1 MGIELQDEDIS
12 LAKRLTTYNKS
23 VEGKITIKFTCHSI
37 RDEFYG
43 TRKTIPGKEV
53 GKVCTLQDLSQDP
66 KKKLFI
72 FGSLTQARK
81 KLFGRINKFK
91 KDNKWEHNYLDQQW
105 ANIPKAC
112 KETGTNVHTFMFN
125 CTDELAH
132 FTSKFSPG

>member
-12 LAKRLTTYNKS
+12 LAKPLTTYNKS

-43 TRKTIPGKEV
+43 TRKTIAGKEV

-81 KLFGRINKFK
+81 KVLAALTSSRRTTSGSIIFWTNNGQI
-91 KDNKWEHNYLDQQW
+91 YLKHARRRGQTYVRLCLIAQ
-105 ANIPKAC
+105 
-112 KETGTNVHTFMFN
+112 
-125 CTDELAH
+125 
-132 FTSKFSPG
+132 TS